1 MKRMSSRERVYA
13 AISHQ
18 PPDRVPIDLNIT
30 LSGYENLRKY
40 LGPKIDE
47 NPAPNAAMEVIPDPG
62 VLQSLGVDLV
72 SVKLG
77 GGISRFSMLPETITD
92 GWGITRKLA
101 PQSVGAYYEVTTHPL
116 AGSTSDDLK
125 DYPWPDPCPLK
136 KAEALQKQAE
146 ELYNHTDLA
155 LVGRFGGPILELA
168 ADLLGLEEW
177 YLRLAMDKEFI
188 AALLDKIGAICT
200 ADDLFGIEYA
210 GQYVQIMKVSGE
222 DFGGQNGPLYSLEM
236 FREILL
242 PPLRHRWQT
251 VREKLDKVNPTAKI
265 MLHSCGA
272 VRSFI
277 PDLIDTGVIDI
288 LDPVQPLASDMQPAG
303 LKAEFGDRLVFH
315 GGIDI
320 QRLLPFGTPEEVAAG
335 TVKCLKGFRA
345 DRGGFILAPSHSVQA
360 DVPPQNIL
368 AMVEATKEW
377 VRRS

>member
-1 MKRMSSRERVYA
+1 MKGVSSRERVCA

-18 PPDRVPIDLNIT
+18 PPNRVPIDLNIT
-30 LSGYENLRKY
+30 LSAYENLKKY
-40 LGPKIDE
+40 LGMEIDD
-47 NPAPNAAMEVIPDPG
+47 NPAPNAAMEVIPNPRI
-62 VLQSLGVDLV
+62 LQNLGVDLI

-77 GGISRFSMLPETITD
+77 GAGLAPPKLPETITD
-92 GWGITRKLA
+92 SWGVTRKLVR
-101 PQSVGAYYEVTTHPL
+101 QSVGAYYEVASHPL
-116 AGSTSDDLK
+116 AGSTIDDLK
-125 DYPWPDPCPLK
+125 DYPWPDPNPLK

-168 ADLLGLEEW
+168 ADLLGMEEW

-188 AALLDKIGAICT
+188 AALLAQISAICT
-200 ADDLFGIEYA
+200 AHDLLGVEYA
-210 GQYVQIMKVSGE
+210 GQYLQIMKVSGE

-277 PDLIDTGVIDI
+277 PDLIDTGVVDI
-288 LDPVQPLASDMQPAG
+288 LDPVQPLASDMEPAA

-335 TVKCLKGFRA
+335 TVKCLEGFRA

-377 VRRS
+377 VS